1 MSRKV
6 WVIVVTTPG
15 VEGSLPSREVFNCAI
30 EDEDAAVKATREFV
44 GAVASALV
52 EAKARLS
59 DAAIRALALLPGQIE
74 RAYR

>member
-1 MSRKV
+1 MSTKG

-15 VEGSLPSREVFNCAI
+15 VEGSFPSREVFNCAI
-30 EDEDAAVKATREFV
+30 EDQDAAVMATREFV
-44 GAVASALV
+44 GALADALV

-59 DAAIRALALLPGQIE
+59 EAAVRAMALLPGQIE

>member
-1 MSRKV
+1 MGTTG

-30 EDEDAAVKATREFV
+30 EDEDAAVNATREFV
-44 GAVASALV
+44 GALADRLV

-59 DAAIRALALLPGQIE
+59 EAAIRAMSLLPGQIE